1 MQRDVKHGEGQWE
14 GPGAGVFWSCLME
27 SQMFGVAK
35 LEEPDGTWMEMR
47 AGVQVCGPFRTH
59 EHFGFHSECHR
70 TRIAVWKVSSDE
82 VSGLDMHCKQS
93 LLGCVGARLGW
104 AKRSSG
110 EAMAATQLRRLVW
123 PGVVTVE
130 GWMTHFDTASEFWYC
145 LLQTG
150 TLGELFSL

>member
-1 MQRDVKHGEGQWE
+1 
-14 GPGAGVFWSCLME
+14 
-27 SQMFGVAK
+27 
-35 LEEPDGTWMEMR
+35 
-47 AGVQVCGPFRTH
+47 
-59 EHFGFHSECHR
+59 
-70 TRIAVWKVSSDE
+70 
-82 VSGLDMHCKQS
+82 MHCKQS